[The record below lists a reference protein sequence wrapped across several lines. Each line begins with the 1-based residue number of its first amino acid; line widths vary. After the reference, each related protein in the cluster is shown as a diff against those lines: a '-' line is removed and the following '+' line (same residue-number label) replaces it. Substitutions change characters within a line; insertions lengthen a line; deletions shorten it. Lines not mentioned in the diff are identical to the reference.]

1 MYSEKEIKFRVMEL
15 STLFKVTRSRKSN
28 FKLMKNN
35 RINNKIVINTIMPKF
50 EYKNNKGE
58 LVKPITK
65 SSF

>member
-1 MYSEKEIKFRVMEL
+1 MEL
-15 STLFKVTRSRKSN
+15 STLFKATRSRKSN
-28 FKLMKNN
+28 LKLMKNS
-35 RINNKIVINTIMPKF
+35 RTDNKIVINTIMPKF

>member
-1 MYSEKEIKFRVMEL
+1 M
-15 STLFKVTRSRKSN
+15 
-28 FKLMKNN
+28 MKNN
-35 RINNKIVINTIMPKF
+35 GTTNKIVINTIMPKF